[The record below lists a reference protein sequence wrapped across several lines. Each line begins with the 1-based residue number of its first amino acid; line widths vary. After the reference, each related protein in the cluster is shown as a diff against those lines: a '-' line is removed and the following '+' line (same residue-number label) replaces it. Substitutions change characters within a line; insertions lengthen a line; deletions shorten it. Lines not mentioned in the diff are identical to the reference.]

1 MVYINGV
8 VPHAT
13 KKSLQKHI
21 TSTQYL
27 TTPTSNSLSLK
38 YTINIYIHPTMGL
51 FKAAIIIGGGAYAIK
66 KLSKSREE
74 KRQCRA
80 AGYDQNMSPQQQQ
93 QQQYRDYPD
102 QPQYQN
108 QYYGDE
114 KKNHN
119 HNHKQN
125 QNQGEKTRGL
135 DGGEQRYYDFDP
147 TKQQAVAIHPQAL
160 EFVDRRSPSP
170 HQYPPSS
177 QPWRLSNSHKQPLP
191 QANAYAPPPSY
202 HPEVGQ
208 QDMKH
213 GFVEPEELS
222 WSGSPPPPPASS
234 EGMSAWDRKGRRES
248 GSGRGG
254 FGNGGAGDWKNSGS
268 VSPKEY
274 LENHLSR

>member
-1 MVYINGV
+1 
-8 VPHAT
+8 
-13 KKSLQKHI
+13 
-21 TSTQYL
+21 
-27 TTPTSNSLSLK
+27 
-38 YTINIYIHPTMGL
+38 MGL

-74 KRQCRA
+74 KKQCRA
-80 AGYDQNMSPQQQQ
+80 GYNQQQQ
-93 QQQYRDYPD
+93 QQHQQYRDYPD
-102 QPQYQN
+102 QQQQQQYQN

-119 HNHKQN
+119 QS
-125 QNQGEKTRGL
+125 EKTRGL
-135 DGGEQRYYDFDP
+135 DGGSEQRYYDFDP
-147 TKQQAVAIHPQAL
+147 AAATTQQAVATVHPHAL

-170 HQYPPSS
+170 NQQQYPPSS
-177 QPWRLSNSHKQPLP
+177 QPWRLSNSHNQPLP
-191 QANAYAPPPSY
+191 QTNAYSQPPPPPPPSY
-202 HPEVGQ
+202 HPAVGQ

-222 WSGSPPPPPASS
+222 WSGSPPPT
-234 EGMSAWDRKGRRES
+234 AWDRKGRRES